1 MQHKPSVAPDFHG
14 LERAAMRSRKGAK
27 RIVVH
32 ALNLAGA
39 RVTVSVALMLSAV
52 CASAAQPYP
61 TKPIKLVVPLGAESP
76 ITAMAR
82 LAAPALSARVG
93 QPVIVENRP
102 GGGGTIGTREV
113 A

>member
-1 MQHKPSVAPDFHG
+1 
-14 LERAAMRSRKGAK
+14 MRPKQDAK
-27 RIVVH
+27 RFVGH
-32 ALNLAGA
+32 ALNAIGL
-39 RVTVSVALMLSAV
+39 RVAVSAALMLSTV
-52 CASAAQPYP
+52 CASTAQSYP
-61 TKPIKLVVPLGAESP
+61 SKPIKFVVPLGAESP

-113 A
+113 ARAAPDGYTLLFSSDSH